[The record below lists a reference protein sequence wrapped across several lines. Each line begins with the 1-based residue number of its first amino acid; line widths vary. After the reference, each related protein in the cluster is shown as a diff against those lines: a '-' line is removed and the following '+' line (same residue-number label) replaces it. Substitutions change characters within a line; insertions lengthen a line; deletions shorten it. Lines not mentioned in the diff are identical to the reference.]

1 MEGLYPVGILDI
13 YFGISTY
20 MLTEYE
26 TEFKELT

>member
-20 MLTEYE
+20 KLTEYE
-26 TEFKELT
+26 TDLRS